1 MAKNKFKGRVN
12 VDSVDKNGDKK
23 VVAVIDPTAK
33 DRNEAQLHYLKA
45 FRKALENGAILRQK
59 LEDYLR
65 DQKIWDEEKETRYS
79 EIVKEIAEGERQ
91 LGKGGIKLTEAK
103 DIALN
108 MRDCRNE
115 FRVLVSE
122 RTSMDA
128 NTAESQADNASFNY
142 LVYSC
147 TVDPNSGK
155 RIFDDLDDY
164 EENADEPFAARAAAA
179 LADKLY
185 QLDPDYEK
193 GLPEN
198 KFLVQYKFA
207 DNELRL
213 LNEDG
218 KLVDEEGRLLNDDGR
233 FINEDGKLVDLD
245 GNLVT
250 EEGDF
255 VTEFVPFTDEDG
267 KPVVLKDE
275 KKTAVKKKTRK
286 KKVVEEES
294 LDDEVVNEE
303 EETSEVEIET
313 ETT

>member
-23 VVAVIDPTAK
+23 VVAVVDPTAK

-91 LGKGGIKLTEAK
+91 LSKGGIKLIEAK

-128 NTAESQADNASFNY
+128 NTAEAQADNASFNY

-155 RIFDDLDDY
+155 QIFDSLDDY
-164 EENADEPFAARAAAA
+164 EENADEPFAARAAAT

-198 KFLVQYKFA
+198 KFLIQYKFA
-207 DNELRL
+207 DNKLRL
-213 LNEDG
+213 LNNDG
-218 KLVDEEGRLLNDDGR
+218 KLVDEDGRLLNDDGR
-233 FINEDGKLVDLD
+233 YINEDGNLIDVD
-245 GNLVT
+245 GNLVD
-250 EEGDF
+250 EEGEF
-255 VTEFVPFTDEDG
+255 VADFVPFTDDDG
-267 KPVVLKDE
+267 KPIVLEEE
-275 KKTAVKKKTRK
+275 KKETPKKRTRK

-294 LDDEVVNEE
+294 LNDEALDEE
-303 EETSEVEIET
+303 EATEKTESEVEA
-313 ETT
+313 

>member
-12 VDSVDKNGDKK
+12 VESVDKNGDKK
-23 VVAVIDPTAK
+23 VIAVVDPTAK

-65 DQKIWDEEKETRYS
+65 DQNIWDEEKETRYA
-79 EIVKEIAEGERQ
+79 EIVKEISDGERQ
-91 LGKGGIKLTEAK
+91 LNKGGIKLTEAK
-103 DIALN
+103 DIAMT
-108 MRDCRNE
+108 MRESRNE

-128 NTAESQADNASFNY
+128 NTAEAQADNASFNY

-155 RIFDDLDDY
+155 HIFDSLDDY
-164 EENADEPFAARAAAA
+164 EENADEPFAAKAAAT

-207 DNELRL
+207 DDKLRL
-213 LNEDG
+213 LNDDG
-218 KLVDEEGRLLNDDGR
+218 KLVDEEGRLLNVDGR
-233 FINEDGKLVDLD
+233 YINEDGELVDVD
-245 GNLVT
+245 GNLVD
-250 EEGDF
+250 EEGEF
-255 VTEFVPFTDEDG
+255 VAVFVPFTDDDG
-267 KPVVLKDE
+267 KPVVLKE
-275 KKTAVKKKTRK
+275 EKTAAKKKKTK
-286 KKVVEEES
+286 KRRWLRRSMRRVS
-294 LDDEVVNEE
+294 MMR
-303 EETSEVEIET
+303 S
-313 ETT
+313 